1 MLRLSKL
8 TDYATLILSV
18 LARERPRLLAA
29 MEIAETTSVP
39 LPTTS
44 KILKCLS
51 HAKLLNSVRG
61 PKGGYT
67 LARDPNEITVA
78 EIINVL
84 EGPIALTEC
93 SLSIN
98 KCNQSSGCGIR
109 PNWNAINRAVHNA
122 LEGVTLVDLIQP
134 VQDTVEIRI
143 PVSSLLPR
151 I

>member
-1 MLRLSKL
+1 MLRVSKL

-39 LPTTS
+39 LPTAS
-44 KILKCLS
+44 KILKSCS
-51 HAKLLNSVRG
+51 NAKLLSSVRG
-61 PKGGYT
+61 AKGGYT

-78 EIINVL
+78 EIIKVL

-93 SLSIN
+93 SLSSGN
-98 KCNQSSGCGIR
+98 CNLASGCGIR
-109 PNWNAINRAVHNA
+109 PNWNVINQAVHNA

-134 VQDTVEIRI
+134 VQNTAEIPI
-143 PVSSLLPR
+143 PVSSLWQR